1 MFMTGQFN
9 DDFVVEPFKNLIES
23 SCVLFRPKSLCLP
36 VLSLR
41 AIVNMISDD
50 EFAPAFSSR
59 KLLFK
64 PLQLPVLL
72 ALL

>member
-9 DDFVVEPFKNLIES
+9 DDFVVEPFENLSES
-23 SCVLFRPKSLCLP
+23 SCVLFRPKSLGLP

-50 EFAPAFSSR
+50 EFAPAFSCG